1 MNISSLLQTITLV
14 MCTITCFMRNLNHWT
29 YLKSLDLI
37 VMVST
42 MTDTTDQVDVQ
53 NHLSISER
61 VWYCYLVYHARE
73 PRQNG
78 IAER

>member
-1 MNISSLLQTITLV
+1 
-14 MCTITCFMRNLNHWT
+14 
-29 YLKSLDLI
+29 
-37 VMVST
+37 MVST